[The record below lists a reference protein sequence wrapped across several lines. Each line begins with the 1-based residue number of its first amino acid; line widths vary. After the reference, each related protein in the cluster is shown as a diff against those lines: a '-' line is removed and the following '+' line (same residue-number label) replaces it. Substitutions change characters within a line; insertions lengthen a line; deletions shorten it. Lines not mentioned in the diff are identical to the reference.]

1 MQKLRPK
8 TGKSCAVSGFKVA
21 RAYYGAAG
29 ALDQLGD
36 LPVIFVLQNL
46 WTRFLRFRMRPSRT
60 LADTLHSRSHCILS
74 PTTAKIDLSV
84 APFSENWKRKCAMP
98 RSRRVPSFLK
108 AQFAKYTI
116 VFEFVL
122 LRCSRVCVRPSNVWF
137 WHVQKP
143 T

>member
-8 TGKSCAVSGFKVA
+8 TGKSCAVSGIQS
-21 RAYYGAAG
+21 GAG
-29 ALDQLGD
+29 AIRDRRCIKSARRTAD
-36 LPVIFVLQNL
+36 KICAARSMDP
-46 WTRFLRFRMRPSRT
+46 FLRFGMRPSRT
-60 LADTLHSRSHCILS
+60 LAATLHPRSHRILS
-74 PTTAKIDLSV
+74 LTTAKNDLSV
-84 APFSENWKRKCAMP
+84 GPFSEKWRCKCARP

-137 WHVQKP
+137 WHVQEP